1 MARSLRFSSG
11 ASAQSFV
18 EGLRN
23 EPEGNIAM
31 PTMTIP
37 VIDISP
43 FRSNDVKVR
52 KQVAGQIAEACT
64 DIGFLIIS
72 GHGIPSSTI
81 RRMVEISK
89 DFFALDASEKSRIAR
104 PRPEVIRGYGGMETE
119 GLAYSQ
125 DEETPP
131 DLKEVF
137 DVGPIN
143 VPNTDYFHGP
153 AAGVH
158 FADNL
163 WPSNPAAM
171 RDVYVDYF
179 QRMEGLTS
187 EMMQIFATALDL
199 PTTFFDSKIDRH
211 ISILRTNYYPK
222 FKQPPRAKQLRG
234 GEHSDYTAFTILW
247 QERTPS
253 VGLQARGTDGEWI
266 NVPAIDDTLVVN
278 IGDSLMR
285 WTNDKWIS
293 TQHRVVN
300 PPFEIG
306 REHDRLSLVYFVQP
320 NYDAE
325 IKCID
330 SCRSADEPAKYP
342 PVLNGDYLFSKF
354 SKQSNMELEA
364 S

>member
-1 MARSLRFSSG
+1 MALQ
-11 ASAQSFV
+11 A
-18 EGLRN
+18 
-23 EPEGNIAM
+23 
-31 PTMTIP
+31 IP

-43 FRSNDVKVR
+43 FRSGDMR
-52 KQVAGQIAEACT
+52 ARRQVAERVAEACT
-64 DIGFLIIS
+64 EIGFLIIS
-72 GHGIPSSTI
+72 GHGVPSTTI
-81 RRMVEISK
+81 TEMASASK
-89 DFFALDASEKSRIAR
+89 AFFGLGPKEKAKVAR
-104 PRPEVIRGYGGMETE
+104 PRPEVIRGYGAMESE
-119 GLAYSQ
+119 GLSYSQ

-137 DVGPIN
+137 DVGPID
-143 VPNTDYFHGP
+143 VPNTEYFRGA

-163 WPSNPAAM
+163 WPDRPASF
-171 RDVYVDYF
+171 RNQYVDYF
-179 QRMEGLTS
+179 HRMERLAG
-187 EMMQIFATALDL
+187 EMMHIFATALDL
-199 PTTFFDSKIDRH
+199 PADFFDSKIDRH
-211 ISILRTNYYPK
+211 ISIFRANYYPRLTR
-222 FKQPPRAKQLRG
+222 PPRTKQLRG

-253 VGLQARGTDGEWI
+253 IGLQARGLDGNWLD
-266 NVPAIDDTLVVN
+266 VPAIDDTMVVN

-300 PPFEIG
+300 PPFEIA
-306 REHDRLSLVYFVQP
+306 RDHDRLSLVYFVQP

-330 SCRSADEPAKYP
+330 SCQSAIEPAKYP
-342 PVLNGDYLFSKF
+342 PVLNGDYLYSKF

>member
-1 MARSLRFSSG
+1 
-11 ASAQSFV
+11 
-18 EGLRN
+18 
-23 EPEGNIAM
+23 M
-31 PTMTIP
+31 PLKAIP

-43 FRSNDVKVR
+43 FKNSDATARKRVVEKVT
-52 KQVAGQIAEACT
+52 QACVE
-64 DIGFLIIS
+64 IGFLIIS

-81 RRMVEISK
+81 QNIVSTSK
-89 DFFALDASEKSRIAR
+89 KFFALDPKEKSKVAR
-104 PRPEVIRGYGGMETE
+104 PRPEIIRGYGGMESE
-119 GLAYSQ
+119 GLAYTQ

-137 DVGPIN
+137 DVGPTD
-143 VPNTDYFHGP
+143 VPNTEYYRGV

-163 WPSNPAAM
+163 WPSNPS
-171 RDVYVDYF
+171 DVRNIYTDYF
-179 QRMEGLTS
+179 HRMEGLSLDVTH
-187 EMMQIFATALDL
+187 IFATALDL
-199 PTTFFDSKIDRH
+199 PMNFFDTKLDRH
-211 ISILRTNYYPK
+211 ISILRANYYPK
-222 FKQPPRAKQLRG
+222 LSRPPRAKQLRG

-247 QERTPS
+247 QERTSS
-253 VGLQARGTDGEWI
+253 VGLQARGPGGEWLD
-266 NVPAIDDTLVVN
+266 VPAIDDTMVIN

-300 PPFEIG
+300 PPFEIA

-330 SCRSADEPAKYP
+330 SCQSADEPAKYP
-342 PVLNGDYLFSKF
+342 PVLNGDYLYSKF

-364 S
+364 P

>member
-1 MARSLRFSSG
+1 
-11 ASAQSFV
+11 
-18 EGLRN
+18 
-23 EPEGNIAM
+23 
-31 PTMTIP
+31 
-37 VIDISP
+37 
-43 FRSNDVKVR
+43 
-52 KQVAGQIAEACT
+52 
-64 DIGFLIIS
+64 
-72 GHGIPSSTI
+72 
-81 RRMVEISK
+81 
-89 DFFALDASEKSRIAR
+89 
-104 PRPEVIRGYGGMETE
+104 MESE

-137 DVGPIN
+137 DVGPID
-143 VPNTDYFHGP
+143 VPNTEYFRGA

-163 WPSNPAAM
+163 WPDRPASF
-171 RDVYVDYF
+171 RNQYVDYF
-179 QRMEGLTS
+179 HRMERLAG
-187 EMMQIFATALDL
+187 EMMAIFATALDL
-199 PTTFFDSKIDRH
+199 PADFFDSQIDRH
-211 ISILRTNYYPK
+211 ISIFRATYYPRLTR
-222 FKQPPRAKQLRG
+222 PPRTKQLRG

-253 VGLQARGTDGEWI
+253 IGLQARGRDGNWLD
-266 NVPAIDDTLVVN
+266 VPAIDDTMVVN

-300 PPFEIG
+300 PPFEIA

-330 SCRSADEPAKYP
+330 SCQSADAPAKYP
-342 PVLNGDYLFSKF
+342 PVLNGDYLYTKF
-354 SKQSNMELEA
+354 LKQSKMELEA

>member
-1 MARSLRFSSG
+1 
-11 ASAQSFV
+11 
-18 EGLRN
+18 
-23 EPEGNIAM
+23 M
-31 PTMTIP
+31 PLKTIP

-43 FRSNDVKVR
+43 FKNGDATAHKCVVEKVK
-52 KQVAGQIAEACT
+52 QACVE
-64 DIGFLIIS
+64 IGFLIIS

-81 RRMVEISK
+81 QNIVTTSK
-89 DFFALDASEKSRIAR
+89 AFFALDPKEKSKVARAR
-104 PRPEVIRGYGGMETE
+104 PEIIRGYGGMESE

-137 DVGPIN
+137 DVGPMD
-143 VPNTDYFHGP
+143 VPNTDYYRGV

-163 WPSNPAAM
+163 WPSNPSDL
-171 RDVYVDYF
+171 RDIYKDYF
-179 QRMEGLTS
+179 HRMEGLALD
-187 EMMQIFATALDL
+187 MAHIFATALDL
-199 PTTFFDSKIDRH
+199 PMNFFDTKLDRH
-211 ISILRTNYYPK
+211 ISILRANYYPK
-222 FKQPPRAKQLRG
+222 LSLPPRAKQLRG

-247 QERTPS
+247 QERIPS
-253 VGLQARGTDGEWI
+253 VGLQARGLGGEWLD
-266 NVPAIDDTLVVN
+266 VPAIDDTMVIN

-300 PPFEIG
+300 PPFEIA

-330 SCRSADEPAKYP
+330 SCQSADEPAKYP
-342 PVLNGDYLFSKF
+342 PVLNGDYLYTKF
-354 SKQSNMELEA
+354 LKQSKMELEA

>member
-1 MARSLRFSSG
+1 
-11 ASAQSFV
+11 
-18 EGLRN
+18 
-23 EPEGNIAM
+23 M
-31 PTMTIP
+31 PLNTIP

-43 FRSNDVKVR
+43 FKDGDATARQCVVDKVK
-52 KQVAGQIAEACT
+52 QACVE
-64 DIGFLIIS
+64 IGFLIVS

-81 RRMVEISK
+81 QNIATTSK
-89 DFFALDASEKSRIAR
+89 AFFALDPKEKSKVAR
-104 PRPEVIRGYGGMETE
+104 PRPEIIRGYGGMESE

-137 DVGPIN
+137 DVGPTE
-143 VPNTDYFHGP
+143 VPDIEYYRGV

-163 WPSNPAAM
+163 WPSNPSDL
-171 RDVYVDYF
+171 RDIYKDYF
-179 QRMEGLTS
+179 HRMEGLALD
-187 EMMQIFATALDL
+187 MAHIFATALDL
-199 PTTFFDSKIDRH
+199 PMNFFDTKLDRH
-211 ISILRTNYYPK
+211 ISILRANYYPK
-222 FKQPPRAKQLRG
+222 LSLPPRAKQLRG

-247 QERTPS
+247 QERIPS
-253 VGLQARGTDGEWI
+253 VGLQVRGLGGEWLD
-266 NVPAIDDTLVVN
+266 VPAIDDTMVIN

-300 PPFEIG
+300 PPFEIA

-330 SCRSADEPAKYP
+330 SCQSADEPAKYP
-342 PVLNGDYLFSKF
+342 PVLNGDYLYTKF
-354 SKQSNMELEA
+354 LKQTTMELEA
-364 S
+364 R